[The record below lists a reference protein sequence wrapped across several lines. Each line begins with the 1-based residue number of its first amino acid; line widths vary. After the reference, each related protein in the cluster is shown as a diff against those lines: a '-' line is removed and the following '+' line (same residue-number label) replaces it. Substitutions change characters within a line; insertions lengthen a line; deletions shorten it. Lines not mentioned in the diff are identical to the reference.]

1 MSRNYFIMRQQLKD
15 FGVELSDN
23 ASDNEIKEKF
33 YNLPITE
40 GQIIELKKL
49 GVSYKAKMQWTRG
62 FAKDF
67 IRKGTQHF
75 RAREA
80 IPASPWQ
87 LYFLMEQ
94 GISVSGDMSFGEAAK
109 INYNLPPEEK
119 QLKYLENNK
128 IKPQKGIE
136 LTYGYAYRLIKA
148 RERVIFETKASK
160 IK

>member
-75 RAREA
+75 RARGHEFWRGSKDYLQPSA
-80 IPASPWQ
+80 R
-87 LYFLMEQ
+87 
-94 GISVSGDMSFGEAAK
+94 GKAA
-109 INYNLPPEEK
+109 
-119 QLKYLENNK
+119 
-128 IKPQKGIE
+128 
-136 LTYGYAYRLIKA
+136 
-148 RERVIFETKASK
+148 
-160 IK
+160 

>member
-1 MSRNYFIMRQQLKD
+1 MRQQLKD

-49 GVSYKAKMQWTRG
+49 GVIYKAKMQWTRG

-67 IRKGTQHF
+67 IRKGAQHF

-109 INYNLPPEEK
+109 IIYNLPPEEK

-128 IKPQKGIE
+128 KPSEKLVASSGGYNNYSIHSR
-136 LTYGYAYRLIKA
+136 LTALLSFLLPFLCLI
-148 RERVIFETKASK
+148 FL
-160 IK
+160 